1 MSLSQRPDTLT
12 DKQTNNHATSGRK
25 TKTPS
30 HLLQV
35 CMYAEGVEW
44 GRVGLGEGSS
54 ELVRSEVLQMP
65 DRGSLD
71 DSGIVKQA

>member
-12 DKQTNNHATSGRK
+12 GKQTNKQSRDIWKKNENPITSAAG
-25 TKTPS
+25 
-30 HLLQV
+30 LYV
-35 CMYAEGVEW
+35 CRG
-44 GRVGLGEGSS
+44 GGVGLGEGSS